1 MSIAAFAGGG
11 SVIWA
16 IAAGGA
22 VGSVLRYLLSAGLQ
36 QWVGRAFPLGT
47 LVVNVAGCCAIG
59 ALCVWLI
66 ERGAVAETWRAFWMI
81 GVLGG
86 FTTFSTF
93 SLDFFELVQDGHV
106 GRAVAYMVAS
116 VVLCIGATALGV
128 LAARAI

>member
-36 QWVGRAFPLGT
+36 QRVGRAFPLG
-47 LVVNVAGCCAIG
+47 
-59 ALCVWLI
+59 
-66 ERGAVAETWRAFWMI
+66 
-81 GVLGG
+81 
-86 FTTFSTF
+86 
-93 SLDFFELVQDGHV
+93 
-106 GRAVAYMVAS
+106 S